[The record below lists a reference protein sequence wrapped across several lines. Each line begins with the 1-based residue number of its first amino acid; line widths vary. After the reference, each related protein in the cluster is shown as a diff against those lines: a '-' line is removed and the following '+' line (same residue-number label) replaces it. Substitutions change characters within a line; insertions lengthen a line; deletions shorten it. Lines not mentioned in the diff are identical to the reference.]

1 MNKRYNVQT
10 QESRMSRSIL
20 FILFFLAVF
29 LQAGAYGLTFM
40 LPKLFASFGANEK
53 SVGYMLAITTIATLI
68 TVYFSG
74 HLSDRFGRVVTL
86 GIACFSIAL
95 ALFLYGWSK
104 SVGISLALA
113 SVLLGSGW
121 GLTYSLAPVTLTR
134 LINPDERVQY
144 FALLSVFVMAGFGL
158 LPVMSAQILAAGFLV
173 ADAFYITATL
183 CAISGLIFFFLIKP
197 IRAHG
202 FISGIEPRSSL
213 TLSSIRIIMKSRALI
228 PVIMVCLGASVFA
241 GMSNFQTVFAED
253 RGLDYAIYF
262 LAYTVTVIVF
272 RVVLSRFKG
281 GKSPYR
287 TIAVLQYIMFG
298 SVVLFMVM
306 GGNQMLY
313 IVVAVLF
320 GIGYGVSYPILVAM
334 AANDAKTDLVPQT
347 LQLFALSY
355 FIGVFGFPLIAGWLI
370 VEVGTTPLLIVV
382 AVLAVVE
389 ATMAARRAV
398 LQ

>member
-1 MNKRYNVQT
+1 
-10 QESRMSRSIL
+10 MSRSIV

-40 LPKLFASFGANEK
+40 LPKLFVGFGANEK
-53 SVGYMLAITTIATLI
+53 DVGNMLAITTIATLI

-74 HLSDRFGRVVTL
+74 HLSDRFGRVATL
-86 GIACFSIAL
+86 GIACFLIAL
-95 ALFLYGWSK
+95 ALFLYGRSN
-104 SVGISLALA
+104 SVGTSLILA
-113 SVLLGSGW
+113 SVFLGSGW

-134 LINPDERVQY
+134 LINVDERVQY

-158 LPVMSAQILAAGFLV
+158 SPVMSAQMLAMGFSV
-173 ADAFYITATL
+173 ADAFYITAAL
-183 CAISGLIFFFLIKP
+183 CGVSGLLFITLIKP
-197 IRAHG
+197 IRAHALV
-202 FISGIEPRSSL
+202 SGVEPRSSL
-213 TLSSIRIIMKSRALI
+213 TLSSIRLILKSRALT

-241 GMSNFQTVFAED
+241 GMTNFQTVFAES
-253 RGLDYAIYF
+253 RGLDYAAYF
-262 LAYTVTVIVF
+262 LAYTVTVIIF

-298 SVVLFMVM
+298 SVVLFMVI

-313 IVVAVLF
+313 ITVAILF

-334 AANDAKTDLVPQT
+334 AANDAEADLVPQT
-347 LQLFALSY
+347 LQLFALTY

-382 AVLAVVE
+382 AVLAVIE
-389 ATMAARRAV
+389 ATMAARRAMQ
-398 LQ
+398 L

>member
-1 MNKRYNVQT
+1 
-10 QESRMSRSIL
+10 MSRSIV

-40 LPKLFASFGANEK
+40 LPKLFAGFGANEK
-53 SVGYMLAITTIATLI
+53 DVGNMLAITTIATLI

-74 HLSDRFGRVVTL
+74 HLSDRFGRVATL
-86 GIACFSIAL
+86 GIACFSIAM

-104 SVGISLALA
+104 SVGINLILA
-113 SVLLGSGW
+113 SIFLGSGW

-134 LINPDERVQY
+134 LINADERVQY

-158 LPVMSAQILAAGFLV
+158 SPVMAAQMLAAGFSV
-173 ADAFYITATL
+173 ADAFYITAAL
-183 CAISGLIFFFLIKP
+183 CAVSGLLFFALIKP
-197 IRAHG
+197 IRTHAL
-202 FISGIEPRSSL
+202 ISGAEPRSSL
-213 TLSSIRIIMKSRALI
+213 TLSSIGLILKSRALI

-241 GMSNFQTVFAED
+241 GMSNFQTVFAEN
-253 RGLDYAIYF
+253 RGLDYAAYF
-262 LAYTVTVIVF
+262 LAYTVTVIIF

-298 SVVLFMVM
+298 SVVLFMVI

-313 IVVAVLF
+313 ITVAVLF

-334 AANDAKTDLVPQT
+334 AANDADTDLVPQT
-347 LQLFALSY
+347 LQLFALTY

-370 VEVGTTPLLIVV
+370 VEVGTTPLLILV
-382 AVLAVVE
+382 ALLAVIE

-398 LQ
+398 QRWGV